1 MKCRWHP
8 CNHEATH
15 TDPPL
20 CDKHHKARANRLRG
34 PLFIPPPEKE
44 TEDD

>member
-1 MKCRWHP
+1 MKCHWHP

-20 CDKHHKARANRLRG
+20 CTEHHKARAEQLRG
-34 PLFIPPPEKE
+34 PSFIPPPEKE
-44 TEDD
+44 TP